1 MLRES
6 EGGLAAVRRAI
17 RDAAVPVRELYVGD
31 QIETQTQSQKTLIS
45 VLHPPRQRVHGSD
58 NANSLV
64 LQIDHGGRTLLL
76 PGDLEPPGTQMLIN
90 QRRPPPGGVLM
101 APHHGSVAMESKS
114 VLQWAR
120 PLDTVVS
127 GGQRAKRLEVEQM
140 LAITGSGVHVTAKV
154 GAIRVRIDR
163 DGEIEVR
170 SWLLSPW

>member
-1 MLRES
+1 MPRIIQEALTFDDVLLQPAYS
-6 EGGLAAVRRAI
+6 EILP
-17 RDAAVPVRELYVGD
+17 RDVDLKTHLTAGIEL
-31 QIETQTQSQKTLIS
+31 
-45 VLHPPRQRVHGSD
+45 
-58 NANSLV
+58 
-64 LQIDHGGRTLLL
+64 
-76 PGDLEPPGTQMLIN
+76 LIN
-90 QRRPPPGGVLM
+90 LDRPPPGGVLM